1 MLLPKPAS
9 NLTRLPHVGTHGT
22 CEYKVSCE
30 SVVTQLVLV
39 MRLALCIHGALGKGT
54 LRTHPYWSF
63 GDTIPVPTVAR
74 VHFLSSKLWY
84 KILPALS
91 VMLFLDNFW
100 CLHTTIFE
108 DNYHAHPKVRLHTSS
123 VTRV

>member
-9 NLTRLPHVGTHGT
+9 ILARSPHVGTHGT

-54 LRTHPYWSF
+54 LHTHPYWSF

-84 KILPALS
+84 RLVWAKPKTITTSAILYLIKFLS
-91 VMLFLDNFW
+91 YQFTM
-100 CLHTTIFE
+100 
-108 DNYHAHPKVRLHTSS
+108 
-123 VTRV
+123 